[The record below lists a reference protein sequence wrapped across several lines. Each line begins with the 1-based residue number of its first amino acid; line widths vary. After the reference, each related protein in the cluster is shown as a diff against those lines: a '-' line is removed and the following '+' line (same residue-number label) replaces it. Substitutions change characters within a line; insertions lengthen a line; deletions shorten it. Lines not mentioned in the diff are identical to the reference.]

1 LLGVSSFC
9 SSKFKNRSRGRR
21 RKNTMVVGAAAILG
35 KEGMGPETEVTER
48 GKRMEGWPIL
58 STVV

>member
-1 LLGVSSFC
+1 
-9 SSKFKNRSRGRR
+9 
-21 RKNTMVVGAAAILG
+21 MVVGAAAILG